1 LAAAFRR
8 GASCSQAEQSYLIGT
23 MATQTHPVRS
33 EPESSAL
40 LVAHVVYALH
50 ALSLGIGALTA
61 ASVVGTFVL
70 GWPSVIAVVLNYVM
84 RGSAEGTWLES
95 HFRWQIRTFWYAALW
110 AALVVLV
117 SIPLALVLVGF
128 ATYAVGLFV
137 LGIWA
142 SVRIIKGWLRLKNGE
157 PITF

>member
-1 LAAAFRR
+1 M
-8 GASCSQAEQSYLIGT
+8 STQS
-23 MATQTHPVRS
+23 HPART

-70 GWPSVIAVVLNYVM
+70 GWPSVIAVVLNYIM
-84 RGSAEGTWLES
+84 RNQAEGTWLES
-95 HFRWQIRTFWYAALW
+95 HFSWQIRTFWYAALW
-110 AALVVLV
+110 AVLIVLV

-128 ATYAVGLFV
+128 ATYFVGLFI
-137 LGIWA
+137 LGVWA
-142 SVRIIKGWLRLKNGE
+142 CIRIGRGWLRLKAGQPME
-157 PITF
+157 L